1 MSNDSPGQE
10 GDCSADLA
18 VACGRRTS
26 RGGLIVV
33 SAPSGAG
40 KSSLIEAALTRVTDL
55 QYSISYTTREARGPE
70 CYGVDYH
77 FVSEREFL
85 SMRERGE
92 FIESARVHG
101 HLYGTR
107 ASVIEA
113 DMAAGRDVILDIDVQ
128 GAEQIREKMAEA
140 ITIFVLPPSQKA
152 LVDRLSRRNLNTPE
166 DLARRLK
173 NASSEVRKFNSF
185 DYVIVND
192 ELERASAAL
201 ESIILAERNR
211 PPRQR
216 DCIESII
223 ETFRDGVSNG

>member
-1 MSNDSPGQE
+1 MSSDPPRRVPGC
-10 GDCSADLA
+10 GTGLA
-18 VACGRRTS
+18 GPHRRPPS
-26 RGGLIVV
+26 RGALIVV

-40 KSSLIEAALTRVTDL
+40 KSSLIEHVLARTPGL
-55 QYSISYTTREARGPE
+55 QYSISYTTREARGTE
-70 CYGVDYH
+70 TDGLDYH
-77 FVSEREFL
+77 FVSEPEFL
-85 SMRERGE
+85 KMIERGE

-107 ASVIEA
+107 ASAIEA
-113 DMAAGRDVILDIDVQ
+113 GLAAGHDVILDIDVQ

-140 ITIFVLPPSQKA
+140 ITIFVLPPSKEG
-152 LVDRLSRRNLNTPE
+152 LVARLSRRNLNTPD
-166 DLARRLK
+166 DLARRLR
-173 NASSEVRKFNSF
+173 NASSEVNRFNSF

-192 ELERASAAL
+192 ELERASGAL

>member
-1 MSNDSPGQE
+1 MSSDSPGE
-10 GDCSADLA
+10 VPSRMARLGGP
-18 VACGRRTS
+18 CGRNTS

-70 CYGVDYH
+70 CDGVDYH
-77 FVSEREFL
+77 FVSEPEFL

-107 ASVIEA
+107 TSAIDA
-113 DMAAGRDVILDIDVQ
+113 DLDAGRDVILDIDVQ
-128 GAEQIREKMAEA
+128 GAEQIREKMPEA
-140 ITIFVLPPSQKA
+140 ITIFVLPPSQNA
-152 LVDRLSRRNLNTPE
+152 LIARLSRRNLNTPD
-166 DLARRLK
+166 DLARRLR
-173 NASSEVRKFNSF
+173 NASSEVCKFDGF

-192 ELERASAAL
+192 ELERASSAL
-201 ESIILAERNR
+201 ESIIMAERNR

-223 ETFRDGVSNG
+223 ETFRDGASNG